1 MQDSRGPGRRSTLR
15 RTMAGYA
22 ATCRIESV
30 APRAVRRLRTPAL
43 TALPDPSPTDVPIED
58 LTGRPLDEVIA
69 DRWASIS
76 ESWAQTTFFLF
87 DPESW
92 R

>member
-1 MQDSRGPGRRSTLR
+1 
-15 RTMAGYA
+15 MAGYA
-22 ATCRIESV
+22 ASCRIQTV
-30 APRAVRRLRTPAL
+30 APRAVRRSRAPAP
-43 TALPDPSPTDVPIED
+43 APMIGGDAIDLPVED
-58 LTGRPLDEVIA
+58 LIGRPLDEIIA

-76 ESWAQTTFFLF
+76 ESWSQTTFFLF